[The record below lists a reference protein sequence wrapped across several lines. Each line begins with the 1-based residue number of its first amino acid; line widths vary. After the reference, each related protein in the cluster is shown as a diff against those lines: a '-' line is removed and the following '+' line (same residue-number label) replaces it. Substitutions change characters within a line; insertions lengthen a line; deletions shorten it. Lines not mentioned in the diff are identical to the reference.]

1 MRYSTD
7 SQSSDRDR
15 MRDDAPLLPRHASAS
30 PTHCEAKHAAGV
42 AWSAVHSVS
51 SAASDD
57 DELDRTRLHSVIV
70 ECPDASYAKRIRQHR
85 RQHRLASLAYSST
98 LICFAVSCILAAA
111 VLGWVAHFLYM
122 RHEAFATAVFAKP
135 LIPDPKPVEARVAP
149 FAGRSS
155 SGNASLGG
163 GGTDRMFWSM
173 QDVEAEL
180 QTRFDQ
186 LDVPS
191 RPDMRSLPCAAL
203 NGELASSPLVQRYAP
218 LRSVGPSQA
227 RQGRT
232 LLALNLYNS
241 QDLLPSLSRTLL
253 AVADYLGPSTVYIS
267 IFENGSTDQTTTML
281 AHLAAALTAL
291 GAEHTI
297 VSDPRK
303 TDWKAV
309 DRIDQL
315 AVYRN
320 VAIEP
325 MTENPDGGWDDV
337 VFINDVYVCP
347 ADILELVYQRKA
359 QDADAAC
366 GMDWRRTK
374 GWGARWR
381 DGVKFYDNWVSRT
394 IKGGMLRARTD
405 VFSEYRNGLDE
416 LWDQPGEEYSRDRFR
431 QGLPVPVYSC
441 WNGMLSLTAAPFV
454 SRAPSPR
461 YASFPPPRTA
471 TWSRPPPVQVDRPT
485 RFRSA
490 LNNMGECSASECK
503 SLAKDFWSRGY
514 DRWLIVPS
522 VRTTYDLGV
531 YTHPQLLDSV
541 SRLPP
546 EKSTLSLSPAPEDGS
561 EPADNGERIRWADL
575 TPPQEI
581 ICWAWVRGFHL
592 DFEIIRASWE
602 RPWAYAR
609 GLISR
614 ARRR

>member
-1 MRYSTD
+1 MRYSLE
-7 SQSSDRDR
+7 SQLSDAQDR
-15 MRDDAPLLPRHASAS
+15 IRDDTPLLPQHVEFQESKR
-30 PTHCEAKHAAGV
+30 AAVG

-51 SAASDD
+51 SGASDD
-57 DELDRTRLHSVIV
+57 DEPHPTRSHSVVV
-70 ECPDASYAKRIRQHR
+70 ECPDATYAKRIRQHR

-98 LICFAVSCILAAA
+98 LICFAVSCILAAG

-122 RHEAFATAVFAKP
+122 RQQAYSTAVFSKP
-135 LIPDPKPVEARVAP
+135 LIPQPEPVEERVESFGRRVA
-149 FAGRSS
+149 R
-155 SGNASLGG
+155 NASTSQGDADAG
-163 GGTDRMFWSM
+163 AWAVT
-173 QDVEAEL
+173 DVEAEL
-180 QTRFDQ
+180 QRRFDA
-186 LDVPS
+186 LDVPA
-191 RPDMRSLPCAAL
+191 RPDMSSLPCAAL
-203 NGELASSPLVQRYAP
+203 DGDADSSPLVKRYAP
-218 LRSVGPSQA
+218 LRHIGPSNT

-253 AVADYLGPSTVYIS
+253 AVTDFLGPSTVFVS

-320 VAIEP
+320 VAMEP
-325 MTENPDGGWDDV
+325 MTANPDGNWDDV
-337 VFINDVYVCP
+337 IFINDVYVCP
-347 ADILELVYQRKA
+347 TDILELVYQRKA

-366 GMDWRRTK
+366 AMDWRRTK

-381 DGVKFYDNWVSRT
+381 DGIKFYDNWVSRT
-394 IKGGMLRARTD
+394 LRGGMLRARTD
-405 VFSEYRNGLDE
+405 VFAEFRDGIDE

-454 SRAPSPR
+454 STSSSPR
-461 YASFPPPRTA
+461 YESFPPSRTSS
-471 TWSRPPPVQVDRPT
+471 WNRPPPIRATRPA

-490 LNNMGECSASECK
+490 LNHMGECAASECK
-503 SLAKDFWSRGY
+503 TLAKDFWSRGY
-514 DRWLIVPS
+514 DRWLIVPT

-531 YTHPQLLDSV
+531 YTHPQLLDLV
-541 SRLPP
+541 SRYPP
-546 EKSTLSLSPAPEDGS
+546 TQSTLSLSPSNAS
-561 EPADNGERIRWADL
+561 EPVDDAERIRWSDL

-609 GLISR
+609 SLISR

>member
-1 MRYSTD
+1 MRYSVD
-7 SQSSDRDR
+7 SQLSDRDR
-15 MRDDAPLLPRHASAS
+15 SRDDTPLLLHHTRAAG
-30 PTHCEAKHAAGV
+30 CEAKHNRPPLV
-42 AWSAVHSVS
+42 WSAVHSVS
-51 SAASDD
+51 SGASDD
-57 DELDRTRLHSVIV
+57 EELDPTRSHSVVI

-98 LICFAVSCILAAA
+98 LICFAVSCILAAG

-122 RHEAFATAVFAKP
+122 RHEAYSTAVFARP
-135 LIPDPKPVEARVAP
+135 LIPDPKPVEPRVAA
-149 FAGRSS
+149 FS
-155 SGNASLGG
+155 SGNASQTQETA
-163 GGTDRMFWSM
+163 GGTAWAV

-180 QTRFDQ
+180 QRRFDH
-186 LDVPS
+186 LDLPT
-191 RPDMRSLPCAAL
+191 RPDMRALTCAAL
-203 NGELASSPLVQRYAP
+203 EKESASSSPLVQRYAP
-218 LRSVGPSQA
+218 LQSIGPSQA

-241 QDLLPSLSRTLL
+241 QDLLASLSRTLL
-253 AVADYLGPSTVYIS
+253 AVTDYLGPSTVYVS

-325 MTENPDGGWDDV
+325 MTSNPDGGWDDV

-366 GMDWRRTK
+366 GTDWRRTK
-374 GWGARWR
+374 GLGARWR
-381 DGVKFYDNWVSRT
+381 SGVKFYDNWVARS
-394 IKGGMLRARTD
+394 IKGDMLRARTD
-405 VFSEYRNGLDE
+405 VFSEFRNGIHE
-416 LWDQPGEEYSRDRFR
+416 LWDQPGEELSRNRFR

-441 WNGMLSLTAAPFV
+441 WNGMLSLTATPFV
-454 SRAPSPR
+454 SNSSAPR
-461 YASFPPPRTA
+461 YASFPSPRTSS
-471 TWSRPPPVQVDRPT
+471 WNRPPPIQFSRPT
-485 RFRSA
+485 RFRTA
-490 LNNMGECSASECK
+490 LNHAGECAASECK
-503 SLAKDFWSRGY
+503 TLAKDFWSRGF

-531 YTHPQLLDSV
+531 YTHPQLVDLV
-541 SRLPP
+541 SRNPP
-546 EKSTLSLSPAPEDGS
+546 AQSQLSLAPPSPSSGTKDSP
-561 EPADNGERIRWADL
+561 ERIRWADL

-609 GLISR
+609 NLISR
-614 ARRR
+614 AR